1 MNLAVSNFAWD
12 YNESEKTFAYFN
24 ELGIRNVELVLTKYK
39 TWDELSDLDVR
50 KYKVELENMNMT
62 PYSLQSLFY
71 NVNCTISDVEL
82 MVNHFKKLI
91 DFSEILGV
99 KVLVFG
105 SPNIRKKLEN
115 YETNLVKVFKEVD
128 EYLTGKNIQL
138 AIEPNTLSYGGEY
151 FSKLP
156 EIIEFINSN
165 NLVNVKTM
173 IDTHNLILE
182 KNDPIFEIE
191 KYFDYIC
198 HVHVS
203 EPKLDIIKDTTFHRE
218 FSKKLKDLNYN
229 KTITY
234 EVNKCDGLTES
245 IKLFSEIYNN

>member
-1 MNLAVSNFAWD
+1 
-12 YNESEKTFAYFN
+12 
-24 ELGIRNVELVLTKYK
+24 
-39 TWDELSDLDVR
+39 
-50 KYKVELENMNMT
+50 
-62 PYSLQSLFY
+62 
-71 NVNCTISDVEL
+71 
-82 MVNHFKKLI
+82 
-91 DFSEILGV
+91 
-99 KVLVFG
+99 
-105 SPNIRKKLEN
+105 
-115 YETNLVKVFKEVD
+115 LVKVFKEVD

-156 EIIEFINSN
+156 EIIEFISSN

-182 KNDPIFEIE
+182 KNDPIFEVE